1 MKIVIQCCIND
12 IDTFLYYEE
21 SGEKKIEEHF
31 QNKSQLF
38 CPSIVKIVILC
49 CIDDIDT
56 FSFHE
61 GIEREKKT
69 EERNLE

>member
-1 MKIVIQCCIND
+1 MKRV
-12 IDTFLYYEE
+12 EK
-21 SGEKKIEEHF
+21 KKIEELF

-49 CIDDIDT
+49 CIADIDT

-61 GIEREKKT
+61 GIEREKRLKKET
-69 EERNLE
+69 